1 MTVRDHWVES
11 LRCPQCG
18 KIGQA
23 ELSMADGK
31 SWAVQMDSIP
41 KGFKVIQSENS
52 SNFYCNS
59 CDRPVEP

>member
-11 LRCPQCG
+11 LRCPLCG

-41 KGFKVIQSENS
+41 KGFKVIQPENS
-52 SNFYCNS
+52 SNFYCSS
-59 CDRPVEP
+59 CDLPVEP